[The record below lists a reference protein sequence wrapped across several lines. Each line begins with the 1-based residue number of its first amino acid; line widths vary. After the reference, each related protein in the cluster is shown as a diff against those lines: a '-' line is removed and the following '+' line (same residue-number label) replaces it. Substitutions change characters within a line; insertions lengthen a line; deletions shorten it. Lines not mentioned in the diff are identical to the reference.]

1 MEAKRIGKAIACL
14 AVILATSIF
23 CVGDVLAWNWGT
35 HAYIDDHLGK
45 SGPLR
50 NMNEI
55 YGGTGPDV
63 FNFLFDHP
71 DWFQYLYAQTHGV
84 RVDSQEYDTFM
95 KLWDAARL
103 ELGKA
108 EAFGFVSHNDMWG
121 ADSTAHHHGMT
132 FGQDIGYVIAKAT
145 AIQLDA
151 KNGEF
156 SPLGLP
162 PLEVL
167 LPEGIEPE
175 LASTIALEFYHNLV
189 EAAVDIL
196 VVRLDPTI
204 GKKLASSAI
213 LRSPEFPLLLVKA
226 YAKDFADKFNIP
238 YPEAV
243 KVVLASEKGFRKGM
257 VLYGQALMQD
267 EDTAIE
273 LLAEQM
279 ADQAVSYLAGYGL
292 SLPNGYTAEDLVPIA
307 KGYIKVAM
315 EYCGPDYAGEI
326 KATIKFVQQGLQSH
340 HISY

>member
-1 MEAKRIGKAIACL
+1 METNAIRRGIVCL
-14 AVILATSIF
+14 ALILVASIF

-55 YGGTGPDV
+55 YGGTGLDV

-71 DWFQYLYAQTHGV
+71 DWFHYLYAQTHGSTA
-84 RVDSQEYDTFM
+84 DGQECDTFM
-95 KLWDAARL
+95 NLWDAARL
-103 ELGKA
+103 EMGKA
-108 EAFGFVSHNDMWG
+108 EAFGFVSHNDVWG

-132 FGQDIGYVIAKAT
+132 FGQDNGYVIAKAT
-145 AIQLDA
+145 QIQ
-151 KNGEF
+151 
-156 SPLGLP
+156 
-162 PLEVL
+162 
-167 LPEGIEPE
+167 E
-175 LASTIALEFYHNLV
+175 LALTGFFYPLPALEKLFPAETSDEMKHAVALEFYHNLV

-196 VVRLDPTI
+196 VVRLDPMI

-257 VLYGQALMQD
+257 ALYGQALMQD
-267 EDTAIE
+267 ENTAIE

-292 SLPNGYTAEDLVPIA
+292 SLPQGYTAADLVPIA
-307 KGYIKVAM
+307 KNYIIVAM
-315 EYCGPDYAGEI
+315 AYCGPDYADEI
-326 KATIKFVQQGLQSH
+326 AATIEFVKEGLVSH
-340 HISY
+340 HIFY